1 MIKDQSF
8 LEDKASYCIDF
19 AKKNGATDVQVSVGN
34 SISETVNFRNKK
46 LDESERSDTLLIN
59 LTTFINKKKS
69 TISSSNLEKDNLN
82 ILINRCI
89 ETTKNSPDDEYN
101 CLPDQELLAKNIN
114 DLNLYDK
121 SHISNE
127 KKINFLSE
135 VDENVFINDK
145 IENSESSFSENK
157 SIFTLA
163 NSKGFLGGYK
173 SSSFSAS
180 CVAVAK
186 SNGSM
191 ERDYEFTN
199 QRFLEDIAKAD
210 KIGKVASD
218 NAIKKLNSKK
228 ISSEKI
234 PIIFDK
240 RISRGILNILSS
252 AISGS
257 SIARNT
263 SFLKGAINKEIFSKK
278 IDVID
283 KPDILKGL
291 ASRPFDSEGVISSE
305 IKIVENGILNTYL
318 TDTYYGKKL
327 NLKSNGRAGGTTN
340 LFFQNGSSSFD
351 DLIKSYPK
359 LLYVTETIGHG
370 SNLVTGDYSVGASGF
385 IIENGEFVYP
395 VSEITIAG
403 NFKDIFKNLTL
414 ANDLEY
420 KYATNAPTTLVEGMT
435 VAGKWLFKIFYSIFP
450 IP

>member
-59 LTTFINKKKS
+59 LTTLINKKKS
-69 TISSSNLEKDNLN
+69 TISSSNLEKNNLN

-101 CLPDQELLAKNIN
+101 CLPDIELLAKNIN

-263 SFLKGAINKEIFSKK
+263 SFLKGAINKEIFNKK

-435 VAGKWLFKIFYSIFP
+435 VAGK
-450 IP
+450 

>member
-1 MIKDQSF
+1 M
-8 LEDKASYCIDF
+8 
-19 AKKNGATDVQVSVGN
+19 
-34 SISETVNFRNKK
+34 
-46 LDESERSDTLLIN
+46 
-59 LTTFINKKKS
+59 
-69 TISSSNLEKDNLN
+69 
-82 ILINRCI
+82 INRCI

-263 SFLKGAINKEIFSKK
+263 SFLKGAINKEIFNKK
-278 IDVID
+278 
-283 KPDILKGL
+283 
-291 ASRPFDSEGVISSE
+291 
-305 IKIVENGILNTYL
+305 
-318 TDTYYGKKL
+318 
-327 NLKSNGRAGGTTN
+327 
-340 LFFQNGSSSFD
+340 
-351 DLIKSYPK
+351 
-359 LLYVTETIGHG
+359 
-370 SNLVTGDYSVGASGF
+370 
-385 IIENGEFVYP
+385 
-395 VSEITIAG
+395 
-403 NFKDIFKNLTL
+403 
-414 ANDLEY
+414 
-420 KYATNAPTTLVEGMT
+420 
-435 VAGKWLFKIFYSIFP
+435 
-450 IP
+450 

>member
-59 LTTFINKKKS
+59 LTTLINKKKS
-69 TISSSNLEKDNLN
+69 TISSSNLEKNNLN

-263 SFLKGAINKEIFSKK
+263 SFLKGAINKEIFNKK

-420 KYATNAPTTLVEGMT
+420 KYATNVPTTLVEGMT
-435 VAGKWLFKIFYSIFP
+435 VAGK
-450 IP
+450 

>member
-199 QRFLEDIAKAD
+199 QRFLEDITKAD

-263 SFLKGAINKEIFSKK
+263 SFLKGAINKEIFNKK

-435 VAGKWLFKIFYSIFP
+435 VAGK
-450 IP
+450 

>member
-1 MIKDQSF
+1 MILQ
-8 LEDKASYCIDF
+8 
-19 AKKNGATDVQVSVGN
+19 KKNGATDVQVSVGN

-59 LTTFINKKKS
+59 LTTLINKKKS
-69 TISSSNLEKDNLN
+69 TISSSNLEKNNLN

-263 SFLKGAINKEIFSKK
+263 SFLKGAINKEIFNKK

-435 VAGKWLFKIFYSIFP
+435 VAGK
-450 IP
+450 

>member
-19 AKKNGATDVQVSVGN
+19 AKKNGVSDVQVSVGN

-59 LTTFINKKKS
+59 LTTLINKKKS
-69 TISSSNLEKDNLN
+69 TISSSNLEKNNLN

-199 QRFLEDIAKAD
+199 QRFLEDITKAD

-435 VAGKWLFKIFYSIFP
+435 VAGK
-450 IP
+450 

>member
-59 LTTFINKKKS
+59 LTTLINKKKS
-69 TISSSNLEKDNLN
+69 TISSSNLEKNNLN

-127 KKINFLSE
+127 KKINFLLE

-210 KIGKVASD
+210 KIGKVASY

-263 SFLKGAINKEIFSKK
+263 SFLKGAINKEIFNKK

-435 VAGKWLFKIFYSIFP
+435 VAGK
-450 IP
+450 

>member
-59 LTTFINKKKS
+59 LTTLINKKKS
-69 TISSSNLEKDNLN
+69 TISSSNLEKNNLN

-127 KKINFLSE
+127 KKINFLLE

-263 SFLKGAINKEIFSKK
+263 SFLKGAINKEIFNKK

-435 VAGKWLFKIFYSIFP
+435 VAGK
-450 IP
+450 

>member
-19 AKKNGATDVQVSVGN
+19 AKKNGVSDVQVSVGN

-263 SFLKGAINKEIFSKK
+263 SFLKGAINKEIFNKK

-435 VAGKWLFKIFYSIFP
+435 VAGK
-450 IP
+450 

>member
-59 LTTFINKKKS
+59 LTTLINKKKS
-69 TISSSNLEKDNLN
+69 TISSSNLEKNNLN

-263 SFLKGAINKEIFSKK
+263 SFLKGAINKEIFNKK

-359 LLYVTETIGHG
+359 LLYVTETIGQG

-435 VAGKWLFKIFYSIFP
+435 VAGK
-450 IP
+450 

>member
-59 LTTFINKKKS
+59 LTTLINKKKS
-69 TISSSNLEKDNLN
+69 TISSSNLEKNNLN

-263 SFLKGAINKEIFSKK
+263 SFLKGAINKEIFNKK

-291 ASRPFDSEGVISSE
+291 ASRPFDKEGVISSE

-435 VAGKWLFKIFYSIFP
+435 VAGK
-450 IP
+450 

>member
-59 LTTFINKKKS
+59 LTTLINKKKS
-69 TISSSNLEKDNLN
+69 TISSSNLEKNNLN

-263 SFLKGAINKEIFSKK
+263 SFLKGAINKEIFNKK

-403 NFKDIFKNLTL
+403 NFKDIFKNLSL

-435 VAGKWLFKIFYSIFP
+435 VAGK
-450 IP
+450 

>member
-59 LTTFINKKKS
+59 LTTLINKKKS
-69 TISSSNLEKDNLN
+69 TISSSNLEKNNLN

-127 KKINFLSE
+127 EKINFLSE

-210 KIGKVASD
+210 KIGKVASY

-263 SFLKGAINKEIFSKK
+263 SFLKGAINKEIFNKK

-435 VAGKWLFKIFYSIFP
+435 VAGK
-450 IP
+450 

>member
-59 LTTFINKKKS
+59 LTTLINKKKS
-69 TISSSNLEKDNLN
+69 TISSSNLEKNNLN

-263 SFLKGAINKEIFSKK
+263 SFLKGAINKEIFNKK

-340 LFFQNGSSSFD
+340 LFFQNGYSSFD

-420 KYATNAPTTLVEGMT
+420 KYATNAPTTLLEGMT
-435 VAGKWLFKIFYSIFP
+435 VAGK
-450 IP
+450 

>member
-1 MIKDQSF
+1 MIKDQ
-8 LEDKASYCIDF
+8 
-19 AKKNGATDVQVSVGN
+19 NGATDVQVSVGN

-59 LTTFINKKKS
+59 LTTLINKKKS
-69 TISSSNLEKDNLN
+69 TISSSNLEKNNLN

-263 SFLKGAINKEIFSKK
+263 SFLKGAINKEIFNKK

-435 VAGKWLFKIFYSIFP
+435 VAGK
-450 IP
+450 

>member
-59 LTTFINKKKS
+59 LTTLINKKKS
-69 TISSSNLEKDNLN
+69 TISSSNLEKNNLN

-263 SFLKGAINKEIFSKK
+263 SFLKGAINKEIFNKK

-340 LFFQNGSSSFD
+340 LFFQNGSYSFD

-420 KYATNAPTTLVEGMT
+420 KYATNAPTTLIEGMT
-435 VAGKWLFKIFYSIFP
+435 VAGK
-450 IP
+450 

>member
-59 LTTFINKKKS
+59 LTTLINKKKS
-69 TISSSNLEKDNLN
+69 TISSSNLEKNNLN

-210 KIGKVASD
+210 KIGKVASY

-263 SFLKGAINKEIFSKK
+263 SFLKGAINKEIFNKK

-435 VAGKWLFKIFYSIFP
+435 VAGK
-450 IP
+450 

>member
-59 LTTFINKKKS
+59 LTTLINKKKS
-69 TISSSNLEKDNLN
+69 TISSSNLEKNNLN

-127 KKINFLSE
+127 KKINFLLE

-257 SIARNT
+257 SIARNI
-263 SFLKGAINKEIFSKK
+263 SFLKGAINKEIFNKK

-305 IKIVENGILNTYL
+305 INIVENGILNTYL

-435 VAGKWLFKIFYSIFP
+435 VAGK
-450 IP
+450 

>member
-59 LTTFINKKKS
+59 LTTLINKKKS
-69 TISSSNLEKDNLN
+69 TISSSNLEKNNLN

-257 SIARNT
+257 SIARNI
-263 SFLKGAINKEIFSKK
+263 SFLKGAINKEIFNKK

-435 VAGKWLFKIFYSIFP
+435 VAGK
-450 IP
+450 

>member
-59 LTTFINKKKS
+59 LTTLINKKKS
-69 TISSSNLEKDNLN
+69 TISSSNLEKNNLN

-240 RISRGILNILSS
+240 RISRGVLNILSS

-263 SFLKGAINKEIFSKK
+263 SFLKGAINKEIFNKK

-435 VAGKWLFKIFYSIFP
+435 VAGKWLFKIFYFIFP

>member
-59 LTTFINKKKS
+59 LTTLINKKKS
-69 TISSSNLEKDNLN
+69 TISSSNLEKNNLN

-240 RISRGILNILSS
+240 RISR
-252 AISGS
+252 
-257 SIARNT
+257 
-263 SFLKGAINKEIFSKK
+263 
-278 IDVID
+278 
-283 KPDILKGL
+283 
-291 ASRPFDSEGVISSE
+291 
-305 IKIVENGILNTYL
+305 
-318 TDTYYGKKL
+318 
-327 NLKSNGRAGGTTN
+327 
-340 LFFQNGSSSFD
+340 
-351 DLIKSYPK
+351 
-359 LLYVTETIGHG
+359 
-370 SNLVTGDYSVGASGF
+370 
-385 IIENGEFVYP
+385 
-395 VSEITIAG
+395 
-403 NFKDIFKNLTL
+403 
-414 ANDLEY
+414 
-420 KYATNAPTTLVEGMT
+420 
-435 VAGKWLFKIFYSIFP
+435 
-450 IP
+450 

>member
-19 AKKNGATDVQVSVGN
+19 AKKNGVSDVQVSVGN

-210 KIGKVASD
+210 KIGKAASD

-263 SFLKGAINKEIFSKK
+263 SFLKGAINKEIFNKK

-435 VAGKWLFKIFYSIFP
+435 VAGK
-450 IP
+450 

>member
-59 LTTFINKKKS
+59 LTTLINKKKS
-69 TISSSNLEKDNLN
+69 TISSSNLEKNNLN

-163 NSKGFLGGYK
+163 NSKGFLDGYK

-263 SFLKGAINKEIFSKK
+263 SFLKGAINKEIFNKK

-435 VAGKWLFKIFYSIFP
+435 VAGK
-450 IP
+450 

>member
-59 LTTFINKKKS
+59 LTTLINKKKS
-69 TISSSNLEKDNLN
+69 TISSSNLEKNNLN

-199 QRFLEDIAKAD
+199 QRFLEDITKAD

-435 VAGKWLFKIFYSIFP
+435 VAGK
-450 IP
+450 

>member
-59 LTTFINKKKS
+59 LTTLINKKKS
-69 TISSSNLEKDNLN
+69 TISSSNLEKNNLN

-263 SFLKGAINKEIFSKK
+263 SFLKGAINKEIFNKK

-420 KYATNAPTTLVEGMT
+420 KYTTNAPTTLVEGMT
-435 VAGKWLFKIFYSIFP
+435 VAGK
-450 IP
+450 

>member
-8 LEDKASYCIDF
+8 LDGKASYCIDY

-46 LDESERSDTLLIN
+46 LDESERSDKLIIN

-69 TISSSNLEKDNLN
+69 TISSSNLENDNLDN
-82 ILINRCI
+82 LIIRCI
-89 ETTKNSPDDEYN
+89 ETTKNSPEDEYN
-101 CLPDQELLAKNIN
+101 SLPDQELLAKKYVE
-114 DLNLYDK
+114 LNLYDK

-127 KKINFLSE
+127 KKINFLTE
-135 VDENVFINDK
+135 VDENVFMDDK

-163 NSKGFLGGYK
+163 NSKGFIGGYK

-186 SNGSM
+186 FNGSM

-199 QRFLEDIAKAD
+199 QRYLEDITKAD
-210 KIGKVASD
+210 KIGKVASG

-234 PIIFDK
+234 PVVFDK
-240 RISRGILNILSS
+240 RISRGILNVLSS

-263 SFLKGAINKEIFSKK
+263 SFLKGAINKEIFNNN
-278 IDVID
+278 INIID
-283 KPDILKGL
+283 KPNILRGL
-291 ASRPFDSEGVISSE
+291 ASRPFDSEGVETKE
-305 IKIVENGILNTYL
+305 IKIVENGILKNYL
-318 TDTYYGKKL
+318 LDTYYSKKL
-327 NLKSNGRAGGTTN
+327 DLKSNGRAGGTTN
-340 LFFQNGSSSFD
+340 LFFQNGLISFK
-351 DLIKSYPK
+351 DLIKIHPR

-370 SNLVTGDYSVGASGF
+370 YNLVTGDYSVGASGSL
-385 IIENGEFVYP
+385 IENGEFTYP

-403 NFKDIFKNLTL
+403 NFKEIFKNLTL
-414 ANDLEY
+414 ADDLEY
-420 KYATNAPTTLVEGMT
+420 KYASNAPTTLIEGMT
-435 VAGKWLFKIFYSIFP
+435 LAGK
-450 IP
+450 

>member
-59 LTTFINKKKS
+59 LTTLINKKKS
-69 TISSSNLEKDNLN
+69 TISSSNLEKNNLN

-263 SFLKGAINKEIFSKK
+263 SFLKGAINKEIFNKK

-340 LFFQNGSSSFD
+340 LFFLNGSSSFD

-435 VAGKWLFKIFYSIFP
+435 VAGK
-450 IP
+450 

>member
-59 LTTFINKKKS
+59 LTTLINKKKS
-69 TISSSNLEKDNLN
+69 TISSSNLEKNNLN

-263 SFLKGAINKEIFSKK
+263 SFLKGAINKEIFNKK

-351 DLIKSYPK
+351 DLIKSCPK

-435 VAGKWLFKIFYSIFP
+435 VAGK
-450 IP
+450 

>member
-1 MIKDQSF
+1 M
-8 LEDKASYCIDF
+8 LEYNNKLSEIIDHCISN
-19 AKKNGATDVQVSVGN
+19 AKKKGATDVEVGIVK
-34 SISETVNFRNKK
+34 STAETVSFRNKK

-59 LTTFINKKKS
+59 LTTLINKKKS
-69 TISSSNLEKDNLN
+69 TISSSNLEKNNLN

-263 SFLKGAINKEIFSKK
+263 SFLKGAINKEIFNKK

-435 VAGKWLFKIFYSIFP
+435 VAGK
-450 IP
+450 

>member
-1 MIKDQSF
+1 M
-8 LEDKASYCIDF
+8 
-19 AKKNGATDVQVSVGN
+19 
-34 SISETVNFRNKK
+34 
-46 LDESERSDTLLIN
+46 DE
-59 LTTFINKKKS
+59 
-69 TISSSNLEKDNLN
+69 
-82 ILINRCI
+82 
-89 ETTKNSPDDEYN
+89 
-101 CLPDQELLAKNIN
+101 
-114 DLNLYDK
+114 
-121 SHISNE
+121 
-127 KKINFLSE
+127 
-135 VDENVFINDK
+135 K

-163 NSKGFLGGYK
+163 NSKGFLSGYK

-199 QRFLEDIAKAD
+199 QRFLEDITKAD
-210 KIGKVASD
+210 KIGKAASS

-234 PIIFDK
+234 PVVFDK
-240 RISRGILNILSS
+240 RISRGILSVLSS

-263 SFLKGAINKEIFSKK
+263 SFLKGAIDTEIFNKN
-278 IDVID
+278 INIID
-283 KPDILKGL
+283 KPNILKGL
-291 ASRPFDSEGVISSE
+291 ASRPFDSEGVKSSE
-305 IKIVENGILNTYL
+305 IKIVENGILKNYL
-318 TDTYYGKKL
+318 LDTYYSKKL

-340 LFFQNGSSSFD
+340 LFFQNGSISFD
-351 DLIKSYPK
+351 DLIKVHPK

-385 IIENGEFVYP
+385 IIENGEFIYP

-414 ANDLEY
+414 ADDLEF
-420 KYATNAPTTLVEGMT
+420 KYATNSPTTLIEGMT
-435 VAGKWLFKIFYSIFP
+435 VAGK
-450 IP
+450 

>member
-19 AKKNGATDVQVSVGN
+19 AKKNGVSDVQVSVGN

-435 VAGKWLFKIFYSIFP
+435 VAGK
-450 IP
+450 

>member
-8 LEDKASYCIDF
+8 LDDKASYCIDS

-34 SISETVNFRNKK
+34 SVSETVNFRNKK
-46 LDESERSDTLLIN
+46 LDESERSDTLILN
-59 LTTFINKKKS
+59 LTTFINKRKS
-69 TISSSNLEKDNLN
+69 TISSSNIENNNLD
-82 ILINRCI
+82 ILINRCV
-89 ETTKNSPDDEYN
+89 ETAKNSPEDECN
-101 CLPDQELLAKNIN
+101 TLPEQELLAKKISE
-114 DLNLYDK
+114 LNLYDK
-121 SHISNE
+121 NHISNE
-127 KKINFLSE
+127 KKINFLTE
-135 VDENVFINDK
+135 VEENVFMDDK

-163 NSKGFLGGYK
+163 NSKGFLSGYK

-199 QRFLEDIAKAD
+199 QRFLEDITKAD
-210 KIGKVASD
+210 KIGKAASS

-234 PIIFDK
+234 PVIFDK
-240 RISRGILNILSS
+240 RISRGILSVLSS

-263 SFLKGAINKEIFSKK
+263 SFLKGAIDTEIFNKN
-278 IDVID
+278 INIID
-283 KPDILKGL
+283 KPNILKGL
-291 ASRPFDSEGVISSE
+291 ASRPFDSEGVKSSE
-305 IKIVENGILNTYL
+305 IKIVENGILKNYL
-318 TDTYYGKKL
+318 LDTYYGKKL

-340 LFFQNGSSSFD
+340 LFFQNGSISFN
-351 DLIKSYPK
+351 DLIKVHPK

-370 SNLVTGDYSVGASGF
+370 SNIVTGDYSVGASGF
-385 IIENGEFVYP
+385 IIENGEFIYP

-414 ANDLEY
+414 ADDLEY
-420 KYATNAPTTLVEGMT
+420 KYATNSPTTLIEGMT
-435 VAGKWLFKIFYSIFP
+435 VAGK
-450 IP
+450 

>member
-59 LTTFINKKKS
+59 LTTLINKKKS
-69 TISSSNLEKDNLN
+69 TISSSNLEKNNLN

-199 QRFLEDIAKAD
+199 QRFLEDITKAD

-263 SFLKGAINKEIFSKK
+263 SFLKGAINKEIFNKK

-435 VAGKWLFKIFYSIFP
+435 VAGK
-450 IP
+450 

>member
-59 LTTFINKKKS
+59 LTTLINKKKS
-69 TISSSNLEKDNLN
+69 TISSSNLEKNNLN

-127 KKINFLSE
+127 KKINFLLE

-257 SIARNT
+257 SIARNI
-263 SFLKGAINKEIFSKK
+263 SFLKGAINKEIFNKK

-435 VAGKWLFKIFYSIFP
+435 VAGK
-450 IP
+450 

>member
-59 LTTFINKKKS
+59 LTTLINKKKS
-69 TISSSNLEKDNLN
+69 TISSSNLEKNNLN

-263 SFLKGAINKEIFSKK
+263 SFLKGAINKEIFNKK

-370 SNLVTGDYSVGASGF
+370 SNLVTGDYSVGAFGF

-435 VAGKWLFKIFYSIFP
+435 VAGK
-450 IP
+450 

>member
-8 LEDKASYCIDF
+8 LDDKASYCIDC

-34 SISETVNFRNKK
+34 SVSETVNFRNKK
-46 LDESERSDTLLIN
+46 LDESERSDTLILN
-59 LTTFINKKKS
+59 LTTFINKRKS
-69 TISSSNLEKDNLN
+69 TISSSNIENNNLD
-82 ILINRCI
+82 ILINRCV
-89 ETTKNSPDDEYN
+89 ETAKNSPEDECN
-101 CLPDQELLAKNIN
+101 TLPEQELLAKKISE
-114 DLNLYDK
+114 LNLYDK
-121 SHISNE
+121 NHISNE
-127 KKINFLSE
+127 KKIDFLAE
-135 VDENVFINDK
+135 VEENVFMDEK

-163 NSKGFLGGYK
+163 NSKGFLNGYK

-199 QRFLEDIAKAD
+199 QRFLEDITKAD
-210 KIGKVASD
+210 KIGKVASN

-234 PIIFDK
+234 PVVFDK
-240 RISRGILNILSS
+240 RISRGILSVLSS

-263 SFLKGAINKEIFSKK
+263 SFLKGAIDTEIFNKN
-278 IDVID
+278 INIID
-283 KPDILKGL
+283 KPNILKGL
-291 ASRPFDSEGVISSE
+291 ASRPFDSEGVKSSE
-305 IKIVENGILNTYL
+305 IKIVENGILKNYL
-318 TDTYYGKKL
+318 LDTYYSKKL

-340 LFFQNGSSSFD
+340 LFFQNGSISFD
-351 DLIKSYPK
+351 DLIKVHPK

-370 SNLVTGDYSVGASGF
+370 SNLVTGDYSVGATGF
-385 IIENGEFVYP
+385 IIENGEFIYP

-414 ANDLEY
+414 ADDLEY
-420 KYATNAPTTLVEGMT
+420 KYATNSPTTLIEGMT
-435 VAGKWLFKIFYSIFP
+435 VAGK
-450 IP
+450 